1 MRLGYTN
8 IRRMPHG
15 YFGWKA
21 YIAPGSDT
29 TEEKS
34 ALALGDYFPTCRLM
48 LLDHQKDREYLQIS
62 HVERNFTLEDVQ
74 SDYLFI
80 EIYNELCSACVNEVK
95 TYKALYRMMLA
106 DTLLRGKVK
115 MMGIGAGSKK
125 RSAAKFRK
133 QKNIAFPLFADEK
146 REIFECLGKPVLP
159 VSYLVQRQAGKRK
172 IRLIQSGH
180 IGSAE
185 KLLAEIKSA
194 VTEKWGSKN

>member
-1 MRLGYTN
+1 VRLGYTN

-21 YIAPGSDT
+21 YISPDSDE
-29 TEEKS
+29 TEEIS
-34 ALALGDYFPTCRLM
+34 TLAVGDYFPTCRLM
-48 LLDHQKDREYLQIS
+48 LLNYQKDRDYLQIT
-62 HVERNFTLEDVQ
+62 HLQRYFTLEDVH
-74 SDYLFI
+74 SDYIFI

-95 TYKALYRMMLA
+95 TYKALYRMLLGDA
-106 DTLLRGKVK
+106 FLRGKVK

-159 VSYLVQRQAGKRK
+159 VSYLVERQAGKRK

-180 IGSAE
+180 IGNAE
-185 KLLAEIKSA
+185 KLLEKIKLA
-194 VTEKWGSKN
+194 VVGNY

>member
-1 MRLGYTN
+1 
-8 IRRMPHG
+8 MPHG
-15 YFGWKA
+15 YFGWQA
-21 YIAPGSDT
+21 YISPGSDE
-29 TEEKS
+29 TEEISTLKV
-34 ALALGDYFPTCRLM
+34 GDYFPTCRLM
-48 LLDHQKDREYLQIS
+48 LLDYQKDRDYLQIS
-62 HVERNFTLEDVQ
+62 HAERNFTLEDVH
-74 SDYLFI
+74 SDYIFI

-95 TYKALYRMMLA
+95 TYKALYRMLLKDA
-106 DTLLRGKVK
+106 FLRGKVK
-115 MMGIGAGSKK
+115 MMGLGAGSKK

-146 REIFECLGKPVLP
+146 REIFDCLGKPVLP

-194 VTEKWGSKN
+194 VVGNY

>member
-21 YIAPGSDT
+21 YISPGSDE
-29 TEEKS
+29 TEETS
-34 ALALGDYFPTCRLM
+34 TLTEGDFFPACRLM
-48 LLDHQKDREYLQIS
+48 LLEYQKDRDYLQIT
-62 HVERNFTLEDVQ
+62 HVQRTFTLEDVH
-74 SDYLFI
+74 SDYIFI
-80 EIYNELCSACVNEVK
+80 EIYNELCSACVNEIK
-95 TYKALYRMMLA
+95 TYKALYRM
-106 DTLLRGKVK
+106 LLEDPFLREKVK

-125 RSAAKFRK
+125 RNAAKFRK
-133 QKNIAFPLFADEK
+133 QKNISFPLFADEK

-180 IGSAE
+180 IGNAE
-185 KLLAEIKSA
+185 KLLAEIKSTVA
-194 VTEKWGSKN
+194 GN

>member
-1 MRLGYTN
+1 VRLGYTN

-21 YIAPGSDT
+21 YISPGADE
-29 TEEKS
+29 TEEIPT
-34 ALALGDYFPTCRLM
+34 LAVGDYFPACRLM
-48 LLDHQKDREYLQIS
+48 LLDFQKDREYLQIT
-62 HVERNFTLEDVQ
+62 HVERNFTLEDVH
-74 SDYLFI
+74 SDYIFI
-80 EIYNELCSACVNEVK
+80 EIYNELCSACVNEVD
-95 TYKALYRMMLA
+95 TYKALYRMLLEDA
-106 DTLLRGKVK
+106 FLRGKVK

-133 QKNIAFPLFADEK
+133 HKNIVFPLFADEK
-146 REIFECLGKPVLP
+146 REIFNCLGKPVLP

-194 VTEKWGSKN
+194 VVGN

>member
-1 MRLGYTN
+1 VRLGYTN

-21 YIAPGSDT
+21 YISPGADE
-29 TEEKS
+29 TEEIPT
-34 ALALGDYFPTCRLM
+34 LAVGDYFPACRLM
-48 LLDHQKDREYLQIS
+48 LLDFQKDREYLQIT
-62 HVERNFTLEDVQ
+62 HVERNFTLEDVH
-74 SDYLFI
+74 SDYIFI
-80 EIYNELCSACVNEVK
+80 EIYNELCSACVNEVD
-95 TYKALYRMMLA
+95 TYKALYRMLLEDA
-106 DTLLRGKVK
+106 FLRGKVK

-133 QKNIAFPLFADEK
+133 HKNIVFPLFADEK
-146 REIFECLGKPVLP
+146 REIFNCLGKPVLP

-194 VTEKWGSKN
+194 VVGNYE

>member
-21 YIAPGSDT
+21 YISPGSDE
-29 TEEKS
+29 TEETS
-34 ALALGDYFPTCRLM
+34 TLTEGDFFPACRLM
-48 LLDHQKDREYLQIS
+48 LLDYQRDRDYLQIK
-62 HVERNFTLEDVQ
+62 HVQRTFTLEDVH
-74 SDYLFI
+74 SDYIFI

-95 TYKALYRMMLA
+95 TYKALYRM
-106 DTLLRGKVK
+106 LLEDPFLREKVK

-133 QKNIAFPLFADEK
+133 QKNISFPLFADEK

-180 IGSAE
+180 IGNAE
-185 KLLAEIKSA
+185 KLLAEIRSTVA
-194 VTEKWGSKN
+194 GN

>member
-21 YIAPGSDT
+21 YISPGADE
-29 TEEKS
+29 TEEIPT
-34 ALALGDYFPTCRLM
+34 LAVGDYFPACRLM
-48 LLDHQKDREYLQIS
+48 LLDYQKDRDYLQIS
-62 HVERNFTLEDVQ
+62 HVGKNFTLEDVH
-74 SDYLFI
+74 SDYIFI

-95 TYKALYRMMLA
+95 TYKALHRMLLEDA
-106 DTLLRGKVK
+106 FLRGKVT

-125 RSAAKFRK
+125 RSTAKFRK
-133 QKNIAFPLFADEK
+133 QKKISFPLFADEK
-146 REIFECLGKPVLP
+146 REIFDCLGKPVLP

-194 VTEKWGSKN
+194 VAGNY

>member
-15 YFGWKA
+15 SFGWKA
-21 YIAPGSDT
+21 YISPGADE
-29 TEEKS
+29 TEEIPT
-34 ALALGDYFPTCRLM
+34 LAVGDYFPACRLM
-48 LLDHQKDREYLQIS
+48 LLDFQKDREYLQIT
-62 HVERNFTLEDVQ
+62 HVERNFTLEDVH
-74 SDYLFI
+74 SDYIFI
-80 EIYNELCSACVNEVK
+80 EIYNELCSACVNEVD
-95 TYKALYRMMLA
+95 TYKALYRMLLEDA
-106 DTLLRGKVK
+106 FLRGKVK

-133 QKNIAFPLFADEK
+133 HKNIVFPLFADEK
-146 REIFECLGKPVLP
+146 REIFNCLGKPVLP

-194 VTEKWGSKN
+194 VVGNYE

>member
-21 YIAPGSDT
+21 YISPDSDEI
-29 TEEKS
+29 EEIS
-34 ALALGDYFPTCRLM
+34 TLAVGDFFPACRLM
-48 LLDHQKDREYLQIS
+48 LLDDKKDRDYLQIS
-62 HVERNFTLEDVQ
+62 HAERAFTLEDVH
-74 SDYLFI
+74 SDYIFI

-95 TYKALYRMMLA
+95 TYQALYRM
-106 DTLLRGKVK
+106 LLEDAFLGGKVK

-125 RSAAKFRK
+125 RSAAKFRR

-159 VSYLVQRQAGKRK
+159 VSYLVERQAGKRK

-180 IGSAE
+180 IGSAD
-185 KLLAEIKSA
+185 KLLAEIRSA
-194 VTEKWGSKN
+194 VTRNY

>member
-1 MRLGYTN
+1 VRLGYTN

-21 YIAPGSDT
+21 YISPGSDE
-29 TEEKS
+29 TEETS
-34 ALALGDYFPTCRLM
+34 TLTEGDFFPACRLM
-48 LLDHQKDREYLQIS
+48 LLDYQKDRDYLQIT
-62 HVERNFTLEDVQ
+62 HVQRTFTLEDVH
-74 SDYLFI
+74 SDYIFI

-95 TYKALYRMMLA
+95 TYKALYRM
-106 DTLLRGKVK
+106 LLEDAFLKEKVK

-133 QKNIAFPLFADEK
+133 QKNISFPLFADEK

-180 IGSAE
+180 IGNAE
-185 KLLAEIKSA
+185 KLLAEIKSTVA
-194 VTEKWGSKN
+194 GN

>member
-21 YIAPGSDT
+21 YISPGSDE
-29 TEEKS
+29 TEEIS
-34 ALALGDYFPTCRLM
+34 TLTVGDYFPTCRLM
-48 LLDHQKDREYLQIS
+48 LLNYQKDRDYLQIT
-62 HVERNFTLEDVQ
+62 HLQRNFTLEDVH
-74 SDYLFI
+74 SDYIFI

-95 TYKALYRMMLA
+95 TYKALYRMLLGDA
-106 DTLLRGKVK
+106 FLRGKVK

-159 VSYLVQRQAGKRK
+159 VSYLVERQAGKRK

-180 IGSAE
+180 IGNAE
-185 KLLAEIKSA
+185 KLLAEIKLA
-194 VTEKWGSKN
+194 VAGNYLIH

>member
-8 IRRMPHG
+8 IRRMLHG

-21 YIAPGSDT
+21 YVSPGS
-29 TEEKS
+29 EKTGE
-34 ALALGDYFPTCRLM
+34 LPTLVVGDYFPTCRLM
-48 LLDHQKDREYLQIS
+48 LLDYQKDRDYLQIR
-62 HVERNFTLEDVQ
+62 HVERNFTLADVQ

-95 TYKALYRMMLA
+95 TYKALYRMLLA
-106 DTLLRGKVK
+106 DDYLSGKVK
-115 MMGIGAGSKK
+115 MIGIGAGSKK
-125 RSAAKFRK
+125 RNAAKFRK

-146 REIFECLGKPVLP
+146 WEIFDCLGKPVLP

-194 VTEKWGSKN
+194 VAGN

>member
-1 MRLGYTN
+1 VRLGYTN

-21 YIAPGSDT
+21 YISPGSNE
-29 TEEKS
+29 TEEIS
-34 ALALGDYFPTCRLM
+34 TLAVDDYFPACRLM
-48 LLDHQKDREYLQIS
+48 LLNYQKDRDYLQIS
-62 HVERNFTLEDVQ
+62 HVGKNFTLEDVH
-74 SDYLFI
+74 SDYIFI

-95 TYKALYRMMLA
+95 TYKALYRM
-106 DTLLRGKVK
+106 LLGDAFLREKVK

-133 QKNIAFPLFADEK
+133 QKNIPFPLFADEK

-194 VTEKWGSKN
+194 VAGNWGSED

>member
-1 MRLGYTN
+1 
-8 IRRMPHG
+8 MPHG
-15 YFGWKA
+15 YFGWRA
-21 YIAPGSDT
+21 YISPGSNE
-29 TEEKS
+29 TEEIS
-34 ALALGDYFPTCRLM
+34 TLAVDDYFPACRLM
-48 LLDHQKDREYLQIS
+48 LLNYQKDRDYLQIS
-62 HVERNFTLEDVQ
+62 HVGKNFTLEDVH
-74 SDYLFI
+74 SDYIFI

-95 TYKALYRMMLA
+95 TYKALYRM
-106 DTLLRGKVK
+106 LLGDAFLREKVK

-146 REIFECLGKPVLP
+146 REIFHCLGKPVLP
-159 VSYLVQRQAGKRK
+159 VSYLVQRQSGKRK

-194 VTEKWGSKN
+194 VAGNWGSED

>member
-1 MRLGYTN
+1 VRLGYTN

-21 YIAPGSDT
+21 YISPGSEE
-29 TEEKS
+29 TEKIS
-34 ALALGDYFPTCRLM
+34 TLALGDYFPTCRLM
-48 LLDHQKDREYLQIS
+48 LLDFQKDRDYLQIT
-62 HVERNFTLEDVQ
+62 HVERNFTLEDVH
-74 SDYLFI
+74 SDYIFI

-95 TYKALYRMMLA
+95 TYKALHRLLLA
-106 DTLLRGKVK
+106 DPFLKGKVK

-146 REIFECLGKPVLP
+146 REIFDCLGNPVLP

-194 VTEKWGSKN
+194 VAEK

>member
-21 YIAPGSDT
+21 YISPGADE
-29 TEEKS
+29 TEEIPT
-34 ALALGDYFPTCRLM
+34 LAVGDYFPACRLM
-48 LLDHQKDREYLQIS
+48 LLDFQKDREYLQIT
-62 HVERNFTLEDVQ
+62 HVERNFTLEDVH
-74 SDYLFI
+74 SDYIFI
-80 EIYNELCSACVNEVK
+80 EIYNELCSACVNEVD
-95 TYKALYRMMLA
+95 TYKALYRMLLEDA
-106 DTLLRGKVK
+106 FLRGKVK

-133 QKNIAFPLFADEK
+133 HKNIVFPLFADEK
-146 REIFECLGKPVLP
+146 REIFNCLGKPVLP

-194 VTEKWGSKN
+194 VVGNYE

>member
-1 MRLGYTN
+1 
-8 IRRMPHG
+8 MPHG
-15 YFGWKA
+15 YFGWQA
-21 YIAPGSDT
+21 YISPGSDE
-29 TEEKS
+29 TEEISTLKV
-34 ALALGDYFPTCRLM
+34 GDYFPTCRLM
-48 LLDHQKDREYLQIS
+48 LLNYQKDRDYLEIS
-62 HVERNFTLEDVQ
+62 HAERNFTLEDVH
-74 SDYLFI
+74 SDYIFI

-95 TYKALYRMMLA
+95 TYKALYRMLLKDA
-106 DTLLRGKVK
+106 FLRGKVK

-146 REIFECLGKPVLP
+146 REIFDCLGKPVLP

-172 IRLIQSGH
+172 IHLIQSGH

-194 VTEKWGSKN
+194 VVGNWGSED

>member
-1 MRLGYTN
+1 VRLGYTN

-21 YIAPGSDT
+21 YISPGSDE
-29 TEEKS
+29 TEETS
-34 ALALGDYFPTCRLM
+34 TLTEGDFFPACRLM
-48 LLDHQKDREYLQIS
+48 LLDYQRDRDYLQIK
-62 HVERNFTLEDVQ
+62 HVQRTFTLEDVH
-74 SDYLFI
+74 SDYIFI

-95 TYKALYRMMLA
+95 TYKALYRM
-106 DTLLRGKVK
+106 LLEDAFLKEKVK

-133 QKNIAFPLFADEK
+133 QKNISFPLFADEK

-180 IGSAE
+180 IGNAE
-185 KLLAEIKSA
+185 KLLAEIRSTVA
-194 VTEKWGSKN
+194 GN

>member
-21 YIAPGSDT
+21 YISPGSNE
-29 TEEKS
+29 TEEIS
-34 ALALGDYFPTCRLM
+34 TLAVADYFPACRLM
-48 LLDHQKDREYLQIS
+48 LLDYQKDRDYLQIK
-62 HVERNFTLEDVQ
+62 HVQRTFTLEDVH
-74 SDYLFI
+74 SDYIFI

-95 TYKALYRMMLA
+95 TYKALYRM
-106 DTLLRGKVK
+106 LLEDAFLKEKVK

-133 QKNIAFPLFADEK
+133 QKNISFPLFADEK

-180 IGSAE
+180 IGNAE
-185 KLLAEIKSA
+185 KLLAEIRSTVA
-194 VTEKWGSKN
+194 GN

>member
-1 MRLGYTN
+1 VRLGYTN

-21 YIAPGSDT
+21 YISPGADE
-29 TEEKS
+29 TEEIPT
-34 ALALGDYFPTCRLM
+34 LAVGDYFPACRLM
-48 LLDHQKDREYLQIS
+48 LLDFQKDREYLQIT
-62 HVERNFTLEDVQ
+62 HVERNFTLEDVH
-74 SDYLFI
+74 SDYIFI
-80 EIYNELCSACVNEVK
+80 EIYNELCSACVNEVD
-95 TYKALYRMMLA
+95 TYKALYRMLLEDA
-106 DTLLRGKVK
+106 FLRGKVK

-133 QKNIAFPLFADEK
+133 HENIAFPLFADEK
-146 REIFECLGKPVLP
+146 REIFDCLGKPVLP

-194 VTEKWGSKN
+194 VVGN

>member
-1 MRLGYTN
+1 
-8 IRRMPHG
+8 MPHG

-21 YIAPGSDT
+21 YISPGADKTGELST
-29 TEEKS
+29 
-34 ALALGDYFPTCRLM
+34 LVVGDYFPACRLM
-48 LLDHQKDREYLQIS
+48 LLDYQKDRDYLQIS
-62 HVERNFTLEDVQ
+62 HSDRSFELEDVQ

-80 EIYNELCSACVNEVK
+80 EIYNELCSACVSEVK
-95 TYKALYRMMLA
+95 TYKALYRM
-106 DTLLRGKVK
+106 LLTDAYLKGKVK
-115 MMGIGAGSKK
+115 MMGIAAGSKK

-146 REIFECLGKPVLP
+146 REIFDCLGKPVLP

-185 KLLAEIKSA
+185 KLLADIKSA
-194 VTEKWGSKN
+194 VAGN

>member
-1 MRLGYTN
+1 VRLGYTN

-21 YIAPGSDT
+21 YISPGSNE
-29 TEEKS
+29 TEEIS
-34 ALALGDYFPTCRLM
+34 TLTVDDYFPACRLM
-48 LLDHQKDREYLQIS
+48 LLNYQKDRDYLQIS
-62 HVERNFTLEDVQ
+62 HVGKNFTLEDVH
-74 SDYLFI
+74 SDYIFI

-95 TYKALYRMMLA
+95 TYKALYRMILGDA
-106 DTLLRGKVK
+106 FLREKVK

-133 QKNIAFPLFADEK
+133 QKNIPFPLFADEK

-194 VTEKWGSKN
+194 VAGNWGSED

>member
-1 MRLGYTN
+1 
-8 IRRMPHG
+8 MPHG

-21 YIAPGSDT
+21 YISPGSNE
-29 TEEKS
+29 TEAIS
-34 ALALGDYFPTCRLM
+34 TLTVGDYFPACRLM
-48 LLDHQKDREYLQIS
+48 LLDYQKDRDYLQIS
-62 HVERNFTLEDVQ
+62 HAARNFTLEDIH
-74 SDYLFI
+74 SDYIFI

-95 TYKALYRMMLA
+95 TYKALYRMLLA
-106 DTLLRGKVK
+106 DAFLGENVK

-133 QKNIAFPLFADEK
+133 QKKIPFPLFADDK

-180 IGSAE
+180 IGSPE

-194 VTEKWGSKN
+194 VAGNGDSEN

>member
-21 YIAPGSDT
+21 YISPGSDE
-29 TEEKS
+29 TEEIS
-34 ALALGDYFPTCRLM
+34 TLAVGDYFPACRLM
-48 LLDHQKDREYLQIS
+48 LLDYQKDRDYLQIT
-62 HVERNFTLEDVQ
+62 HVEKNFTLEDVH
-74 SDYLFI
+74 SDYIFI

-95 TYKALYRMMLA
+95 TYQALYRMLLA
-106 DTLLRGKVK
+106 DAFLSQKVK

-125 RSAAKFRK
+125 RNAAKFRK
-133 QKNIAFPLFADEK
+133 QKNIAFPLFADAK
-146 REIFECLGKPVLP
+146 REIFDCLGKPVLP
-159 VSYLVQRQAGKRK
+159 VSYLVERQAGKRK

-180 IGSAE
+180 IGNAE

-194 VTEKWGSKN
+194 VAGN